1 MYTVLIDE
9 LVFKEDFKKIDKP
22 DQQKI
27 IKTIRKKLTAEPEG
41 FGAPLKGDL
50 KGLWKLRVG
59 RYRVV
64 YEIKRE
70 KVLVYV
76 VKVGFRRD
84 EEVYMEAIKR
94 IRSGIGGQSARLLQ
108 QRH

>member
-9 LVFKEDFKKIDKP
+9 LVFKEDFRKIDKP

-27 IKTIRKKLTAEPEG
+27 IKAIRKKLTKDPEG
-41 FGAPLKGDL
+41 FGAPLRGDL

-59 RYRVV
+59 QYRVV
-64 YEIKRE
+64 YEIRKH
-70 KVLVYV
+70 KIVVYV

-84 EEVYMEAIKR
+84 EEVYREVLKR
-94 IRSGIGGQSARLLQ
+94 YK
-108 QRH
+108 